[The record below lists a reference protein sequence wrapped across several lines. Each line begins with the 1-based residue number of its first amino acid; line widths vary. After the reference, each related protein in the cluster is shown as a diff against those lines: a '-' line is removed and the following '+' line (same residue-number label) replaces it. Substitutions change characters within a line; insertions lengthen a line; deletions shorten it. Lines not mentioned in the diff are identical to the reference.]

1 MAVKVDTEHGFRRD
15 EPVRLFNAD
24 QAGIVLTRPGVT
36 LAFIPNYD
44 VASDGQHFVAVR
56 HIGGDVDAGA
66 TLHIVLNLQVPEK

>member
-1 MAVKVDTEHGFRRD
+1 MADF
-15 EPVRLFNAD
+15 
-24 QAGIVLTRPGVT
+24 VLTRPGVT

-56 HIGGDVDAGA
+56 HIGGDADAGA